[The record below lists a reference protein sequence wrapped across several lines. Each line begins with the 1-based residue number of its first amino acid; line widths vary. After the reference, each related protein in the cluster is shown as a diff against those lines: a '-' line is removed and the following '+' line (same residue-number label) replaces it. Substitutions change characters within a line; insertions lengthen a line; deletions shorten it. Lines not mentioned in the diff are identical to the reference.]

1 MHRGAEALECRDPGG
16 SRRAQGNLP
25 PNQNG
30 SPSFF
35 LFLFFLFFLISFY
48 LCFRQGG
55 GDRRGGMRRPGGLVA
70 TKSGIRAKG
79 TVAEQRNGGG
89 ETRVRRTK
97 RKTRD

>member
-1 MHRGAEALECRDPGG
+1 MRGGAEALECRDPGG

-25 PNQNG
+25 PNQTG

-35 LFLFFLFFLISFY
+35 LFLFSFFLISFY
-48 LCFRQGG
+48 LFSTGR
-55 GDRRGGMRRPGGLVA
+55 GDRRGGMWWPSGLVA
-70 TKSGIRAKG
+70 TKPGIRAKG
-79 TVAEQRNGGG
+79 MVAEQQNSGG